1 MDYERDLAQF
11 LDFEPDIEGVENAH
25 KFELAKIEGDLM
37 SIWETLSLYGVHIPN
52 KLGPNSTLDDARIA
66 VNAFTKLY

>member
-37 SIWETLSLYGVHIPN
+37 SI
-52 KLGPNSTLDDARIA
+52 
-66 VNAFTKLY
+66 